1 MILTVFLLVLLG
13 FIALGMPIAFA
24 LLLSAIA
31 MMFQLDFFDTQ
42 ILAQNMLSG
51 ANSFTLM
58 AVPLFMLAGELMNA
72 GGISRRIVNLAS
84 MFVGHIRGG
93 LGYVAIFASV
103 LLAALS
109 GSAVADAAALGSLLI
124 PMLREKGYDA
134 GQASGLIAAGGIIAP
149 IIPPSISF
157 IIFGVATNVSI
168 TKLFFAGIAPGL
180 MMGLT
185 LVAVWTWVARKHGA
199 IKAAPR
205 QPWSARLRAL
215 RESAWAL
222 LLPVIIIGGL
232 RGGIF
237 TPTEAAVVAA
247 VYALLISL
255 FVYREIGLR
264 HLLPLTDNDIAI
276 LRAFAAKHDVQWWLQ
291 PKGPDTVHPLVPEHR
306 DALTYTMPEF
316 GLRMPYRPTDFTQ
329 VNHAI
334 NRAMVSRALKLLEVQ
349 PTDRVADLFCG
360 LGNFTLPLATQGRE
374 AVGVEGSKAL
384 TDRAYEAAARHGLGD
399 RTRFATLNLFEVD
412 VDWLRGLGFFDRM
425 LIDPPREGAHAVSQ
439 ALSQLTPEE
448 RPRRIVYVSCNPA
461 TLARDASILV
471 HEGGYLLK
479 SAGVINMFPHTGHV
493 ESIAVFESLD
503 AAGVL
508 EVQENARQ
516 RALQQAADVAAA
528 QAEKAAAA
536 AEKAAA
542 KQAATDAYHARVA
555 AEAEAASQDQA

>member
-1 MILTVFLLVLLG
+1 MILTIFLLVLLG

-24 LLLSAIA
+24 LLLSAVA

-84 MFVGHIRGG
+84 MFVGHIQGG

-199 IKAAPR
+199 IKPAPR

-264 HLLPLTDNDIAI
+264 HLLPLFIN
-276 LRAFAAKHDVQWWLQ
+276 AARTTAV
-291 PKGPDTVHPLVPEHR
+291 VMFLV
-306 DALTYTMPEF
+306 A
-316 GLRMPYRPTDFTQ
+316 
-329 VNHAI
+329 A
-334 NRAMVSRALKLLEVQ
+334 AMVSSYMITLADMPQDLIALLEPVLDHPKLLMFALLVLLTLIGTVMDLT
-349 PTDRVADLFCG
+349 PTILI
-360 LGNFTLPLATQGRE
+360 LAPVLMPVVTQAG
-374 AVGVEGSKAL
+374 
-384 TDRAYEAAARHGLGD
+384 
-399 RTRFATLNLFEVD
+399 
-412 VDWLRGLGFFDRM
+412 
-425 LIDPPREGAHAVSQ
+425 IDPVYFGVMFVMVGCVG
-439 ALSQLTPEE
+439 LLTP
-448 RPRRIVYVSCNPA
+448 PVGTVLNVVCGV
-461 TLARDASILV
+461 AR
-471 HEGGYLLK
+471 
-479 SAGVINMFPHTGHV
+479 INMETICTGV
-493 ESIAVFESLD
+493 W
-503 AAGVL
+503 
-508 EVQENARQ
+508 RY
-516 RALQQAADVAAA
+516 VAAYTLLLVLLVIFP
-528 QAEKAAAA
+528 ELI
-536 AEKAAA
+536 
-542 KQAATDAYHARVA
+542 TVP
-555 AEAEAASQDQA
+555 ASWMH

>member
-13 FIALGMPIAFA
+13 LIALGMPIAFA

-84 MFVGHIRGG
+84 TFVGHIQGG

-124 PMLREKGYDA
+124 PMLRERGYDA

-185 LVAVWTWVARKHGA
+185 LVAVWTWVARKHGS
-199 IKAAPR
+199 IKPSPR
-205 QPWSARLRAL
+205 EPWNKRWKAL
-215 RESAWAL
+215 RESLWAL
-222 LLPVIIIGGL
+222 MLPVIIIGGL

-247 VYALLISL
+247 VYALLVSL
-255 FVYREIGLR
+255 FVYREISVRDLA
-264 HLLPLTDNDIAI
+264 PLFINAASTTAI
-276 LRAFAAKHDVQWWLQ
+276 VMFLVAA
-291 PKGPDTVHPLVPEHR
+291 
-306 DALTYTMPEF
+306 
-316 GLRMPYRPTDFTQ
+316 
-329 VNHAI
+329 
-334 NRAMVSRALKLLEVQ
+334 AMVSSYMITLADMPQDLIALLEPVLDQPKLLMFALLVLLTLVGTVMDLT
-349 PTDRVADLFCG
+349 PTILI
-360 LGNFTLPLATQGRE
+360 LAPVLMPVVT
-374 AVGVEGSKAL
+374 KA
-384 TDRAYEAAARHGLGD
+384 G
-399 RTRFATLNLFEVD
+399 
-412 VDWLRGLGFFDRM
+412 
-425 LIDPPREGAHAVSQ
+425 IDPVYFGVMFVMVGCVG
-439 ALSQLTPEE
+439 LLTP
-448 RPRRIVYVSCNPA
+448 PVGTVLNVVCGV
-461 TLARDASILV
+461 AR
-471 HEGGYLLK
+471 
-479 SAGVINMFPHTGHV
+479 INMETICRGVWRYVVAYTLLLVLLVIFPELITV
-493 ESIAVFESLD
+493 P
-503 AAGVL
+503 
-508 EVQENARQ
+508 ARWM
-516 RALQQAADVAAA
+516 
-528 QAEKAAAA
+528 
-536 AEKAAA
+536 
-542 KQAATDAYHARVA
+542 H
-555 AEAEAASQDQA
+555 